1 MAISCWQDRD
11 AKGKAMA
18 LFKAITDSTFIMT
31 LFRCVATTNNIDKLP
46 KALQE
51 KNTYLQSAISHVQ
64 DIIATLEDDWANS
77 KQRFKIMQWINDT
90 VEIAPPRVCNN
101 VCNPNVT
108 SPHDY
113 FRVTIYIPF
122 LDMVLQQLK
131 FRFNEKS
138 KFPGLFHIL
147 LPSKCYNDDAM
158 EEQFE
163 QLWRT
168 YSSLLRAN
176 NVQPEDTLGMNAHV
190 QYRQWVMDERIFR
203 DVACRPYNNSAALQR
218 PRLSHHSRPFDNCQY
233 STCLHG
239 NC

>member
-1 MAISCWQDRD
+1 
-11 AKGKAMA
+11 
-18 LFKAITDSTFIMT
+18 
-31 LFRCVATTNNIDKLP
+31 
-46 KALQE
+46 
-51 KNTYLQSAISHVQ
+51 
-64 DIIATLEDDWANS
+64 
-77 KQRFKIMQWINDT
+77 MQWINDT

-190 QYRQWVMDERIFR
+190 QYRQWVMKWKREFSQTSPADHITTVQHCNVLAYPTIHALLTIASIPPVSMATVKRSFSSLRLLKTYLHNRTSEERLNGLIDIERIIERF
-203 DVACRPYNNSAALQR
+203 ASAKTEDYCCYRCSNL
-218 PRLSHHSRPFDNCQY
+218 LKVLCFEY
-233 STCLHG
+233 FI
-239 NC
+239 